1 MTLAALAPLLAV
13 LLLLGSGRA
22 STVQA
27 GAVGLGLTCLLG
39 WLNGRLTWAMG
50 VEQAQLGLWLAWRV
64 VAVILAGLFF
74 ARCLQTWPSRAS
86 GPASSAPHA
95 PAPHASAPHASAP
108 QAGGACAW
116 PDPRTLWVSCFA
128 LGPFVE
134 AVTGFGVGYLILL
147 IHLRR
152 LGLSGMPLLVLGLY
166 SQTLVPWGALA
177 VGTVL
182 GAQLA
187 GISATDMGTR
197 AALVQVPMHLAYL
210 VLYWR
215 FCAQAGVPSAWRHR
229 LADFVWTAL
238 LLCLLWAVNRFI
250 DLEIGGV
257 VACGLI
263 VLVHEGLR
271 PMGQGLRAGRS
282 LVQVMHAIWPLV
294 LVAGVLC
301 LTRLPALQEPLRLWA
316 TWQALEGQPAFHAF
330 AHPAFWLMLCGGI
343 VLACAR
349 VDWGPVLH
357 QTIRLGI
364 RPAAVTVLFVVMAQ
378 CYVGAGFADHLA
390 AALQAFAGPAALL
403 VVPVF
408 AAVAGFLTGT
418 GAASNAMLMPMVTAL
433 SAQAGV
439 SAPWM
444 AAVQATVSTNLTL
457 LSPMRVAMGI
467 AFDEGR
473 TGEAAL
479 YRAARVLAW
488 PALGAG
494 TVAVAL
500 LVWGPG

>member
-1 MTLAALAPLLAV
+1 VTLAALAPLLAV

-27 GAVGLGLTCLLG
+27 GAAGLGLTLLLG
-39 WLNGRLTWAMG
+39 WLYDRLSWAMSI
-50 VEQAQLGLWLAWRV
+50 EQTQLGLWLAWRV

-74 ARCLQTWPSRAS
+74 ARCLQTWPSR
-86 GPASSAPHA
+86 SSPVPLA
-95 PAPHASAPHASAP
+95 PAA
-108 QAGGACAW
+108 QAGVPGAW

-147 IHLRR
+147 LHLRR

-182 GAQLA
+182 GAELA
-187 GISATDMGTR
+187 GISAADMGMR
-197 AALVQVPMHLAYL
+197 AALVQAPMHLAYL
-210 VLYWR
+210 FLYWR
-215 FCAQAGVPSAWRHR
+215 FCTQAGMPLAWRHR
-229 LADFVWTAL
+229 LADLAWTAL
-238 LLCLLWAVNRFI
+238 LLSLLWAVNRFI

-263 VLVHEGLR
+263 VLAHEGLR
-271 PMGQGLRAGRS
+271 PAGQGLRAGRS
-282 LVQVMHAIWPLV
+282 PVQVLHAIWPLV

-301 LTRLPALQEPLRLWA
+301 LTRLPALQGELRQWA
-316 TWQALEGQPAFHAF
+316 AWQALDGQPAFHAF
-330 AHPAFWLMLCGGI
+330 AHPAIWLVLCGAI
-343 VLACAR
+343 VLVCAR
-349 VDWGPVLH
+349 AAWGPVMH
-357 QTIRLGI
+357 QTLRLGI
-364 RPAAVTVLFVVMAQ
+364 RPASVTVLFVVMAQ

-390 AALQAFAGPAALL
+390 AALQTFAGPAALL

-439 SAPWM
+439 SVPWM

-473 TGEAAL
+473 TSEAAL
-479 YRAARVLAW
+479 YRAARVLAG
-488 PALGAG
+488 PALLAGAA
-494 TVAVAL
+494 AVVL
-500 LVWGPG
+500 LVWAPD